1 MSSPHPSSRQ
11 QARVLPIENLL
22 RPGPSHEA
30 VGARRHW
37 SVPVAPAATVSV
49 LCSTCHLHDSCLPAL
64 ASFDDFEDID
74 GRLVAARRKVAQGEA
89 LFRAGD
95 RFDSV
100 FAIWTGF
107 FKTVVTGE
115 QGAEQVTGFH
125 MAGEMIGFDGIDH
138 DCHEVDAIALEDSQ
152 VCVIPFAEL
161 QLLARTVGALQK
173 QVYRW
178 MSREIVNDHQAMLRL
193 GSMNAEER
201 LAAFLLD
208 LTRRLQSRGF
218 SSHSVLLRM
227 SRQEIGSYLG
237 VKLETVSRTFSKF
250 QAAGLLFVSQR
261 QVLIAD
267 APGLRH
273 VLERG
278 FIA

>member
-1 MSSPHPSSRQ
+1 MP
-11 QARVLPIENLL
+11 A
-22 RPGPSHEA
+22 
-30 VGARRHW
+30 
-37 SVPVAPAATVSV
+37 APAAAVSV
-49 LCSTCHLHDSCLPAL
+49 LCSTCHLHDSCLPAV
-64 ASFDDFEDID
+64 AIPDGFEDID
-74 GRLVAARRKVAQGEA
+74 GRLVAGRRKVALGEA

-95 RFDSV
+95 PFDSV

-107 FKTVVTGE
+107 LKTVVTGE

-125 MAGEMIGFDGIDH
+125 MAGEMVGFDGIDS
-138 DCHEVDAIALEDSQ
+138 DRHEVDAIALEDSQ
-152 VCVIPFAEL
+152 VCVIPFANL
-161 QLLARTVGALQK
+161 QILARTLDSLQK

-178 MSREIVNDHQAMLRL
+178 MSREIVNDHDAMLRL
-193 GSMNAEER
+193 GSMTAEER

-208 LTRRLQSRGF
+208 LTGRLRSRGF
-218 SSHSVLLRM
+218 SASSVLLRM

-267 APGLRH
+267 APGLRQ

-278 FIA
+278 FVS